1 MGTNLEVIAQRQVN
15 QDRAKGGAMRL
26 QVLVRQLLEVIQ
38 YLLLDDWSEA
48 LDLLDKNTFV
58 HLQLTDVS
66 QSSLFRRFT
75 DLTVQW
81 CLLDRVLLTERLIA
95 LLRPETFI

>member
-1 MGTNLEVIAQRQVN
+1 
-15 QDRAKGGAMRL
+15 MRL

-38 YLLLDDWSEA
+38 YLLLDDWSET

-58 HLQLTDVS
+58 HLQLTDVC
-66 QSSLFRRFT
+66 QSSLLSRFT

-81 CLLDRVLLTERLIA
+81 RLLDRVLLTERLIA
-95 LLRPETFI
+95 LLRPEAFI